1 MKGLFVPWCD
11 GCGSEELLLAVGVIG
26 AIIMPHNLYLHSAL
40 VKSREVDRRQHAAV
54 SEANL
59 YFFVESAVAL
69 FISFLINLSVV
80 STMNLFCALSR
91 YPIIFK
97 IVSLLQ
103 GDHSACSKPPVDI
116 NLKVAF

>member
-1 MKGLFVPWCD
+1 MNRFFFNKTSQQKVKMNRFTVLESWNRLSTTLKLCII
-11 GCGSEELLLAVGVIG
+11 IG

-80 STMNLFCALSR
+80 SR
-91 YPIIFK
+91 
-97 IVSLLQ
+97 
-103 GDHSACSKPPVDI
+103 G
-116 NLKVAF
+116 

>member
-1 MKGLFVPWCD
+1 MSVINHT
-11 GCGSEELLLAVGVIG
+11 GCTSDSPSLPAGRRSLNSQALATTG

-59 YFFVESAVAL
+59 YFFVESAIAL

-80 STMNLFCALSR
+80 GAKGIL
-91 YPIIFK
+91 I
-97 IVSLLQ
+97 
-103 GDHSACSKPPVDI
+103 
-116 NLKVAF
+116 